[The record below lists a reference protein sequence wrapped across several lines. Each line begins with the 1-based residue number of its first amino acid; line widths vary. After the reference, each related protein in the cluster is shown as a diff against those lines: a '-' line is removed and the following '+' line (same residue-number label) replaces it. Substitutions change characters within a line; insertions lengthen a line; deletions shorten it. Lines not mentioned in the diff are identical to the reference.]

1 MEWVYVNRLTLCI
14 ITFFVSVF
22 LFAQLHKVEI
32 NYIYTDPTT
41 EFDLVGSMNDKQKR
55 KAMEITESD
64 NQYLDFYRGNTEVQQ
79 KDIEK

>member
-1 MEWVYVNRLTLCI
+1 MLKENLKDAASKEKMEWVYVNRLTLCI

-41 EFDLVGSMNDKQKR
+41 EFDLVGSMNDKQK
-55 KAMEITESD
+55 KKG
-64 NQYLDFYRGNTEVQQ
+64 YGNNR
-79 KDIEK
+79 I

>member
-1 MEWVYVNRLTLCI
+1 M
-14 ITFFVSVF
+14 SVF

-55 KAMEITESD
+55 KKKAMEITESD

-79 KDIEK
+79 KEI